1 MGSHGP
7 HIPVSLC
14 SGMGATWPQGNGHA
28 GDGDRHKGPSHAASQ
43 LGLGTAQPAASAPR
57 CPGEHLSP
65 APGLRPAAL
74 PGCAVLLSPAG
85 PGHVPAVCP
94 GQGPSCHTARHPAV
108 LSRSLPRRVMNYS
121 PDLDRAVIDDAFKRA
136 FKVWSDVTPLTFT
149 QIYSGEADIMIMF
162 GSQGDVPRLL
172 GAAGSGHSLGKG
184 QREPCPG
191 SQPRPPAVPAC
202 GCACGAPPALPLPPG
217 TRRALQSSVCAGGSR
232 GAASRHAGGLVLM
245 VLVPAEHGDGYP
257 FDGKDGLLAHAF
269 PPGSGIQGDAHFDD
283 DEFWTLG
290 TGLGKGR
297 VCCV

>member
-1 MGSHGP
+1 
-7 HIPVSLC
+7 
-14 SGMGATWPQGNGHA
+14 MGAAWPRGNGHA
-28 GDGDRHKGPSHAASQ
+28 GDGDRRKGPSPAASQ

-57 CPGEHLSP
+57 CPGEPLSP
-65 APGLRPAAL
+65 APGLLPAAL
-74 PGCAVLLSPAG
+74 PGCAVLLSPVG

-94 GQGPSCHTARHPAV
+94 GQGPSCHSARHPAV

-172 GAAGSGHSLGKG
+172 RVVGSRHSLGKG
-184 QREPCPG
+184 QREPCPARR
-191 SQPRPPAVPAC
+191 PRPPSVPAC

-232 GAASRHAGGLVLM
+232 GAASRHDRGAGSDGARPYRARRW
-245 VLVPAEHGDGYP
+245 VPLRWQGRA
-257 FDGKDGLLAHAF
+257 
-269 PPGSGIQGDAHFDD
+269 PGPRLSSRQWHP
-283 DEFWTLG
+283 
-290 TGLGKGR
+290 GR
-297 VCCV
+297 CPLR